1 MMNRIPPFYWKV
13 KKIIVDNLSSAFKFV
28 IVGLIN
34 NVIYYVA
41 YFILNKLGVYYMV
54 ANTMAFFISV
64 INAYIGNSSFV
75 FSKGNEKIKKRNWK
89 RIAKTFVV
97 YGFMGII
104 FNNFL
109 LYFLVRIA
117 EIHEMIAPFI
127 ILFFSVPVNYLA
139 NKLWVYRS

>member
-1 MMNRIPPFYWKV
+1 MNRIPFFYRKV

-41 YFILNKLGVYYMV
+41 YFILNKLGVYYIV

-75 FSKGNEKIKKRNWK
+75 FSKRDEQIKEKSWK
-89 RIAKTFVV
+89 QIAKTFIV

-104 FNNFL
+104 FNNIL
-109 LYFLVRIA
+109 LYFLVQILA
-117 EIHEMIAPFI
+117 IHEMIAPFI
-127 ILFFSVPVNYLA
+127 ILVVSVPTNYLM
-139 NKLWVYRS
+139 NKFWIYKV

>member
-1 MMNRIPPFYWKV
+1 MNRIPFFGRKV
-13 KKIIVDNLSSAFKFV
+13 KKIIVSNLSSAFKFV

-41 YFILNKLGVYYMV
+41 YFILNKLGVYYIV

-75 FSKGNEKIKKRNWK
+75 FSKGNEKIKKKNWK

-127 ILFFSVPVNYLA
+127 ILVFSVPANYLA
-139 NKLWVYRS
+139 NKLWVYRT